1 MVRDKMS
8 EETVEDSGVESEELV
23 KSVGFT
29 VEGVE
34 EGRCI
39 RCKEE
44 GSVIQLTALIYY
56 PGRNSAGQ
64 TCVVESRW
72 TVEYCEF
79 CFRKMVHP
87 EGAIAEDD
95 SVVDVSYQ

>member
-1 MVRDKMS
+1 MSTELELPEEPEAVS
-8 EETVEDSGVESEELV
+8 EEIIR
-23 KSVGFT
+23 SVGFT

-44 GSVIQLTALIYY
+44 GAVIQLTALIYY

-64 TCVVESRW
+64 TCVIESRW
-72 TVEYCEF
+72 TVQYCSF